1 MFVCDSALT
10 LVGSAANLEQSN
22 EESSPMKQILSPV
35 SMTSMTSMIP
45 PSPRYSARRVNLV
58 LAGALL
64 LLAACAST
72 PPPTAQMAL
81 ANAAVTSATAAGGVE
96 MAPAEM
102 ALAREKLRR
111 AQTAMDAKDHD
122 TALRLSQQAQADAQ
136 LAQAKA
142 EAEKARRSAL
152 ALQEAGRALREE
164 MARQPQPR

>member
-1 MFVCDSALT
+1 MTQVLQPTSLAQRGPRRGLR
-10 LVGSAANLEQSN
+10 LAQVAMAA
-22 EESSPMKQILSPV
+22 
-35 SMTSMTSMIP
+35 
-45 PSPRYSARRVNLV
+45 
-58 LAGALL
+58 ALL
-64 LLAACAST
+64 VLAACAST

-81 ANAAVTSATAAGGVE
+81 ANAAVTSAAAAGGVE

-102 ALAREKLRR
+102 ALSREKLRR

-122 TALRLSQQAQADAQ
+122 TALMLSQQAQADAQ

-164 MARQPQPR
+164 MARQPR

>member
-1 MFVCDSALT
+1 
-10 LVGSAANLEQSN
+10 
-22 EESSPMKQILSPV
+22 MKQKFQLTPLTQVAPRRGLRLV
-35 SMTSMTSMIP
+35 SASFAAT
-45 PSPRYSARRVNLV
+45 VLV
-58 LAGALL
+58 
-64 LLAACAST
+64 LAACAST

-81 ANAAVTSATAAGGVE
+81 ATAAVTSAAAAGGVE

-102 ALAREKLRR
+102 ALSREKLRR

-122 TALRLSQQAQADAQ
+122 TALLLSQQAQADAQ

-164 MARQPQPR
+164 MARQPR

>member
-1 MFVCDSALT
+1 
-10 LVGSAANLEQSN
+10 
-22 EESSPMKQILSPV
+22 MKQTLHSTF
-35 SMTSMTSMIP
+35 TSTFTGP
-45 PSPRYSARRVNLV
+45 PELQRSPRRVQAV
-58 LAGALL
+58 LAAALL
-64 LLAACAST
+64 VLAACAST

-81 ANAAVTSATAAGGVE
+81 ASAAVTSAAAAGGVE

-102 ALAREKLRR
+102 ALAREKMRR
-111 AQTAMDAKDHD
+111 AQTAMDAKDHE

-164 MARQPQPR
+164 MARQPR